1 MMNNPDPKKV
11 AKQFLAQRGESWSEL
26 FFAPYPRGLTRYLPT
41 ELDVVWWRAGE
52 MFEGDIHKF
61 IPEGSDLAFEK
72 ESGYQVGHNQ
82 RVRADKV
89 YLR

>member
-1 MMNNPDPKKV
+1 MPTPDPKKV
-11 AKQFLAQRGESWSEL
+11 AKQFLAQRGDSWKDL
-26 FFAPYPRGLTRYLPT
+26 YLAPYPRGLTRHLPS

-52 MFEGDIHKF
+52 LHEGDLHDF
-61 IPEGSDLAFEK
+61 IAADDDETINDDAAYK
-72 ESGYQVGHNQ
+72 VDNK

>member
-1 MMNNPDPKKV
+1 MSRPDPKKV
-11 AKQFLAQRGESWSEL
+11 AKQFLAQRGEEWADL
-26 FFAPYPRGLTRYLPT
+26 FLAPYPRGLTRSLPP

-52 MFEGDIHKF
+52 MREGDISGF
-61 IPEGSDLAFEK
+61 VAADDPESLNDDAAYK
-72 ESGYQVGHNQ
+72 VGPSL

>member
-1 MMNNPDPKKV
+1 MSAPDPKKV
-11 AKQFLAQRGESWSEL
+11 AKKFMAQRGTDYMEL
-26 FFAPYPRGLTRYLPT
+26 FLAPYPRGLTRRLPN

-52 MFEGDIHKF
+52 MMEGDIHGF
-61 IPEGSDLAFEK
+61 IAADDPEAINDDAAYK
-72 ESGYQVGHNQ
+72 VGANV